1 MSAIHPS
8 AIIEDGASIGEN
20 VEIGPYCCIGPDV
33 VLGDGVVLKSH
44 VVIDGR
50 TRIGDGVRI
59 FPFAS
64 IGQVPQDLKYGG
76 EPAKLEVGANTVIRE
91 YATMHIGTEGGGML
105 TKIGENCL
113 IMGAAHV
120 AHDCLLGNNVILAQG
135 ALLGGHVVI
144 DDYAILGG
152 GAAVHQFVRIGAHA
166 MIGGMSAVERDV
178 IPYGSVTGERA
189 VLAGINLI
197 GMKRRGYGRD
207 ELHAVRNAWP
217 KLFAGESATLQ
228 ERVNKVADEYAG
240 LEAIAEI
247 IDFMRTDTTRAFCQP
262 RSGD

>member
-1 MSAIHPS
+1 MSVIHPT
-8 AIIEDGASIGEN
+8 AIIEDGALIGAD
-20 VEIGPYCCIGPDV
+20 VEIGPYCCIGPNV

-50 TRIGDGVRI
+50 TSIGSGVQV

-64 IGQVPQDLKYGG
+64 IGQVPQDLKYAG
-76 EPAKLEVGANTVIRE
+76 EPARLEIGDNTIIRE
-91 YATMHIGTEGGGML
+91 YVTMHIGTEGGGML
-105 TKIGENCL
+105 TKVGDNCL

-120 AHDCLLGNNVILAQG
+120 AHDCILGNHVILAQG

-152 GAAVHQFVRIGAHA
+152 GVAVHQFVRIGAHA

-189 VLAGINLI
+189 VLAGINLV
-197 GMKRRGYGRD
+197 GMKRRGYDR
-207 ELHAVRNAWP
+207 ENIHAVRNAWP
-217 KLFAGESATLQ
+217 KLFDGEAGTLQ
-228 ERVNKVADEYAG
+228 ERVDQVSGEYDG
-240 LEAIAEI
+240 LDAVAEI
-247 IDFMRTDTTRAFCQP
+247 IDFMRADTSRAFCQP
-262 RSGD
+262 KSES